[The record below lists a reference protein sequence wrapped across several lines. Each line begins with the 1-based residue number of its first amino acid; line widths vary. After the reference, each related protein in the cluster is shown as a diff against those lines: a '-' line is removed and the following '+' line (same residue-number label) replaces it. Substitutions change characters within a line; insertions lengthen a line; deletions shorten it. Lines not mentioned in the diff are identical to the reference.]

1 MSVIPSKAWICDLS
15 WMLSRLLSLYS
26 WIIIL
31 LLISQLWYTD
41 IYCNKSIVLC
51 FVWIVISKG
60 KRTSSLF
67 FEGAGRKLHSRSD
80 VLRSTCT
87 TNWNSVHGIQTEKG
101 WLCSNYYIFGS
112 IAFPSWLISLQCN
125 VLQNYNKCLIGP
137 NNNFNC
143 LFLPQGNFPNLKWI
157 F

>member
-1 MSVIPSKAWICDLS
+1 MKSSEVSTKTRSTPA
-15 WMLSRLLSLYS
+15 LLSFKGQATKHTTVKWSIQRVWFHPKLEFVISPGCFPDCSLYNYS

-41 IYCNKSIVLC
+41 IYRNKSIVLC
-51 FVWIVISKG
+51 FVWIVILKG

-80 VLRSTCT
+80 VLRCTCT

-101 WLCSNYYIFGS
+101 WLCSNYYFWQHRLPLMINF
-112 IAFPSWLISLQCN
+112 IAM
-125 VLQNYNKCLIGP
+125 
-137 NNNFNC
+137 
-143 LFLPQGNFPNLKWI
+143 
-157 F
+157 